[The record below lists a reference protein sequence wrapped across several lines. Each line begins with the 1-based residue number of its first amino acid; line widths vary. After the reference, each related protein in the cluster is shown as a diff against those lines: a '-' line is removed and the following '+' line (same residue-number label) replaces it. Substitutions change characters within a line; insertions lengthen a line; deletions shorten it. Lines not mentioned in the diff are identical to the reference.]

1 MENFW
6 NAVNHC
12 EITLI
17 LTLLEDFLIFSATG
31 KTNFKITGTKRYVPV
46 ITLSIQDNA
55 KLLQQLKSGC
65 KRSINCNKYQAK
77 VSTEGLNQ
85 YFDILIDLNF
95 QGANR
100 IFVLSFENGGN
111 RKVYIG
117 SYLPKVEVKDYNLM
131 IDEKSCLISWLKMI
145 LEHFNWSRRWLY
157 NRLFARL

>member
-17 LTLLEDFLIFSATG
+17 STLLEDFLIFSATG
-31 KTNFKITGTKRYVPV
+31 ETKFKITGTEFYVPV

-65 KRSINCNKYQAK
+65 KRSINWNKYQAK

-95 QGANR
+95 QEANR
-100 IFVLSFENGGN
+100 IFVLFFENGGN

-117 SYLPKVEVKDYNLM
+117 CYLPKVEVKD
-131 IDEKSCLISWLKMI
+131 
-145 LEHFNWSRRWLY
+145 
-157 NRLFARL
+157 